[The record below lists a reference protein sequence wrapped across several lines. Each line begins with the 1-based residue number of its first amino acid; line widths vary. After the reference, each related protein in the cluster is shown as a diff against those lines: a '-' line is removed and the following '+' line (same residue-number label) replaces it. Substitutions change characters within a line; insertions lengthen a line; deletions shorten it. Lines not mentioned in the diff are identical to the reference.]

1 MEPVNEPFGNTEKL
15 TGVEIDIERGRLII
29 GEREWHIIPDKLDI
43 TPEEFFDDFGAPNW
57 FQSIQQERD
66 KLIGILRSTSSDIES
81 AVDLLRE
88 DYFENWDESVEILSV
103 ARRVIRSNLERIGV
117 GEERT

>member
-1 MEPVNEPFGNTEKL
+1 MSNA
-15 TGVEIDIERGRLII
+15 
-29 GEREWHIIPDKLDI
+29 DKLAEIRKNLDYAEKHSI
-43 TPEEFFDDFGAPNW
+43 KYATTNTDARYLLDLV
-57 FQSIQQERD
+57 QSIQQERD
-66 KLIGILRSTSSDIES
+66 NLVGILRSTSSDIES